1 MDFETRSIFVRVFF
15 EGRLGLVSGMLPG
28 VGGGGLAPRYGCWVG
43 LDEGVGV
50 LVPVLCHEFRQC
62 HCLWRCFPWKNCH
75 WGKDRWKGLSLGSGP
90 WLGGFAV
97 LSVPPVARWDS
108 APRRC
113 CAVVRHVVLERA
125 VVDAVVSIVLRG
137 WPLGKQIAVPNT
149 FGGVSPVLLLEC
161 IPMKK

>member
-43 LDEGVGV
+43 LDGGVGV
-50 LVPVLCHEFRQC
+50 RVPVLRHDLRQC
-62 HCLWRCFPWKNCH
+62 DCLWRCFPWKNCH
-75 WGKDRWKGLSLGSGP
+75 WGKDRWKDLSLGSGP
-90 WLGGFAV
+90 WLGRFAA
-97 LSVPPVARWDS
+97 LSVPPVALWDL
-108 APRRC
+108 ACRLC
-113 CAVVRHVVLERA
+113 CAVVRHVVVERA
-125 VVDAVVSIVLRG
+125 VLDAVVSIVLRG

-149 FGGVSPVLLLEC
+149 FGGVSPVLLREC